1 MKKIY
6 LQIGLNLIKEP
17 KTDFQYM
24 DFLEFAK
31 EKIKMT
37 TNQLLMSGKKGLVM
51 GLANDKSIAWGICQA
66 LNAQGAQLAI
76 SYQNEV
82 LEKRVAPLA
91 AQLDNEPLLIKCDVS
106 DSASVEACF
115 KELGEKWGK
124 IDFVV
129 HAIAFSDKNELK
141 GRTIDTTLAN
151 FTNTMHISCYSF
163 LEACRCAAPIMNEGG
178 SILTLTYLGSER
190 VLPNYNVMGIAKAAL
205 EAAVRYAAVDMG
217 KQGVRVNAISAGPIK
232 TLAASGIGD
241 FRKILHWNELN
252 APLRRNVT
260 QEEVGNMAL
269 ALLSPLGTAVSGEVL
284 HADAGYHMVGMI
296 NLDNAKECG
305 KMLSEE

>member
-1 MKKIY
+1 
-6 LQIGLNLIKEP
+6 
-17 KTDFQYM
+17 
-24 DFLEFAK
+24 
-31 EKIKMT
+31 MT

-76 SYQNEV
+76 SYQNGV

-163 LEACRCAAPIMNEGG
+163 IEACRCASPIMNEGG
-178 SILTLTYLGSER
+178 SILTLTYLGAER
-190 VLPNYNVMGIAKAAL
+190 VLPNYNIMGVAKAAL
-205 EAAVRYAAVDMG
+205 EAAVRFAAVDMG
-217 KQGVRVNAISAGPIK
+217 RQNVRVNAISAGPIK

-260 QEEVGNMAL
+260 QDEVGNMAL
-269 ALLSPLGTAVSGEVL
+269 ALLSPLGTAVTGEVL
-284 HADAGYHMVGMI
+284 HVDAGYHIVGMI

-305 KMLSEE
+305 KMLVEE

>member
-1 MKKIY
+1 
-6 LQIGLNLIKEP
+6 
-17 KTDFQYM
+17 
-24 DFLEFAK
+24 
-31 EKIKMT
+31 MT

-76 SYQNEV
+76 SYQNDV

-91 AQLDNEPLLIKCDVS
+91 AQLDNDPLLIKCDVS

-141 GRTIDTTLAN
+141 GRTIDTTLTN

-163 LEACRCAAPIMNEGG
+163 IEACRCASPIMNEGG
-178 SILTLTYLGSER
+178 SILTLTYLGAER
-190 VLPNYNVMGIAKAAL
+190 VLPNYNIMGVAKAAL
-205 EAAVRYAAVDMG
+205 EAAVRFAAVDMG
-217 KQGVRVNAISAGPIK
+217 KQAVRVNAISAGPIK

-260 QEEVGNMAL
+260 QDEVGNMAL
-269 ALLSPLGTAVSGEVL
+269 ALLSPLGTAVTGEVL
-284 HADAGYHMVGMI
+284 HVDAGYHIVGMI
-296 NLDNAKECG
+296 NLDNANECG
-305 KMLSEE
+305 KMLVEE

>member
-1 MKKIY
+1 
-6 LQIGLNLIKEP
+6 
-17 KTDFQYM
+17 
-24 DFLEFAK
+24 
-31 EKIKMT
+31 MT

-51 GLANDKSIAWGICQA
+51 GLANDKSIAWSICQA

-163 LEACRCAAPIMNEGG
+163 IEACRCASPIMNEGG
-178 SILTLTYLGSER
+178 SILTLTYLGAER
-190 VLPNYNVMGIAKAAL
+190 VLPNYNIMGVAKAAL
-205 EAAVRYAAVDMG
+205 EAAVRFAAVDMG
-217 KQGVRVNAISAGPIK
+217 RQNVRVNAISAGPIK

-260 QEEVGNMAL
+260 QDEVGNMAL
-269 ALLSPLGTAVSGEVL
+269 ALLSPLGTAVTGEVL
-284 HADAGYHMVGMI
+284 HVDAGYHIVGMI

-305 KMLSEE
+305 KMLVEE

>member
-1 MKKIY
+1 
-6 LQIGLNLIKEP
+6 
-17 KTDFQYM
+17 
-24 DFLEFAK
+24 
-31 EKIKMT
+31 MT

-163 LEACRCAAPIMNEGG
+163 IEACRCASPIMNEGG
-178 SILTLTYLGSER
+178 SILTLTYLGAER
-190 VLPNYNVMGIAKAAL
+190 VLPNYNIMGVAKAAL
-205 EAAVRYAAVDMG
+205 EAAVRFAAVDMG
-217 KQGVRVNAISAGPIK
+217 RQNVRVNAISAGPIK

-260 QEEVGNMAL
+260 QDEVGNMAL
-269 ALLSPLGTAVSGEVL
+269 ALLSPLGTVVTGEVL
-284 HADAGYHMVGMI
+284 HVDAGYHIVGMI

-305 KMLSEE
+305 KMLVEE

>member
-1 MKKIY
+1 
-6 LQIGLNLIKEP
+6 
-17 KTDFQYM
+17 
-24 DFLEFAK
+24 
-31 EKIKMT
+31 MT

-115 KELGEKWGK
+115 NELGEKWGK

-163 LEACRCAAPIMNEGG
+163 IEACRYASPIMNEGG
-178 SILTLTYLGSER
+178 SILTLTYLGAER
-190 VLPNYNVMGIAKAAL
+190 VLPNYNIMGVAKAAL
-205 EAAVRYAAVDMG
+205 EAAVRFAAVDMG
-217 KQGVRVNAISAGPIK
+217 RQNVRVNAISAGPIK

-260 QEEVGNMAL
+260 QDEVGNMAL
-269 ALLSPLGTAVSGEVL
+269 ALLSPLGTAVTGEVL
-284 HADAGYHMVGMI
+284 HVDAGYHIVGMI

-305 KMLSEE
+305 KMLVEE

>member
-1 MKKIY
+1 M
-6 LQIGLNLIKEP
+6 
-17 KTDFQYM
+17 TD
-24 DFLEFAK
+24 
-31 EKIKMT
+31 
-37 TNQLLMSGKKGLVM
+37 NRLLMSGKKSIVM
-51 GLANDKSIAWGICQA
+51 GLANDKSIAWGIVQA
-66 LNAQGAQLAI
+66 LNAQGARLAI

-82 LEKRVAPLA
+82 LQKRVEPLA

-163 LEACRCAAPIMNEGG
+163 LEACRCAAPIMNENG
-178 SILTLTYLGSER
+178 SIVTLTYMGSER
-190 VLPNYNVMGIAKAAL
+190 VLPNYNIMGVAKAAL
-205 EAAVRYAAVDMG
+205 EASVRAAAVDMG
-217 KQGVRVNAISAGPIK
+217 VQGVRVNAISAGPIK

-252 APLRRNVT
+252 SPLRRNVT
-260 QEEVGNMAL
+260 QDEVGNMAL
-269 ALLSPLGTAVSGEVL
+269 ALLSDLGSAVTGEVI
-284 HADAGYHMVGMI
+284 HVDAGYHIVGMI
-296 NLDNAKECG
+296 NLDNAQECG
-305 KMLSEE
+305 KMLVEG